1 MIVKLLKYNPIYLA
15 STTDCS
21 ENADQE
27 VPSLIFNSFKMHMIV
42 TAKKEETF
50 SGIIYGYTQN
60 LKLS

>member
-1 MIVKLLKYNPIYLA
+1 
-15 STTDCS
+15 
-21 ENADQE
+21 
-27 VPSLIFNSFKMHMIV
+27 LIFNSFKMHMIV